1 MCVCVCLGAVLRQ
14 ARARSQRRPWDGE
27 DGADFIEWS
36 KKQELLEEQVADG
49 EGEGLDADEDE
60 EGDGKDDS
68 GAFNWDGIES
78 DLFGVANEK
87 KKKGKDDDD

>member
-1 MCVCVCLGAVLRQ
+1 MGQRVRILNAAKEALAASDQVEENVIESVRLGE
-14 ARARSQRRPWDGE
+14 SDG
-27 DGADFIEWS
+27 
-36 KKQELLEEQVADG
+36 
-49 EGEGLDADEDE
+49 EDE